1 MTNSNDFLKELAK
14 EFGLECCQ
22 IDTSSG
28 HKPNFIYYPNLY
40 DFWLIC
46 NSGCKTNSVS
56 IISFEDY
63 RINDEYKVELIGGN
77 FEDCCIWADTVIKT
91 KLETLISRAKEI
103 LEEIKKKKIND
114 KIEDLKKD
122 FEN

>member
-1 MTNSNDFLKELAK
+1 MTSGEFLKELAK
-14 EFGLECCQ
+14 EYGLECCQ
-22 IDTSSG
+22 VNTLSD

-46 NSGCKTNSVS
+46 NSGCKDNSVS
-56 IISFEDY
+56 IISFKDY
-63 RINDEYKVELIGGN
+63 RINEEYKVELIGGN
-77 FEDCCIWADTVIKT
+77 FDDFSIWADTVIKS

-114 KIEDLKKD
+114 KIKDLNKD

>member
-1 MTNSNDFLKELAK
+1 MTSNEFLQELAR
-14 EFGLECCQ
+14 EYGLGCYQ

-63 RINDEYKVELIGGN
+63 RINDEYKVELIRGN
-77 FEDCCIWADTVIKT
+77 FADFSIWADTVIKS

-103 LEEIKKKKIND
+103 LEEIKKKKIRD
-114 KIEDLKKD
+114 KIDDLNKD